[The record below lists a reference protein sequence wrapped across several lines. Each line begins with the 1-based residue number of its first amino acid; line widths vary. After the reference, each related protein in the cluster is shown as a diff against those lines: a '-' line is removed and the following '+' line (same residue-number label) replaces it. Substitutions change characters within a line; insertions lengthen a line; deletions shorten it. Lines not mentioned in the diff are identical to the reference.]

1 MVGSGQAWRAGC
13 RALSDILG
21 ETETETET
29 ETGTETE
36 TETETVLLGFDGPLT
51 RLPPPGSSR

>member
-1 MVGSGQAWRAGC
+1 VVGSGQAWRAGC
-13 RALSDILG
+13 RTLSDILG
-21 ETETETET
+21 EI
-29 ETGTETE
+29 ETE